1 MKKIVL
7 WIFIGLLFPACESV
21 SKPPAVVGHVGQYG
35 TREAFL
41 RAVESGEGG
50 WKDFVDAVRQKAVRF
65 REVSPSAV
73 ANYMEAFANEGML
86 DLIPSH
92 YLQEEEI
99 KTALEV
105 VFEDPSNIERNRDFY
120 RRI

>member
-7 WIFIGLLFPACESV
+7 WIFIGLLFPGCESV
-21 SKPPAVVGHVGQYG
+21 SKPPAVGHVGQYG

-41 RAVESGEGG
+41 RAIEKGEGG
-50 WKDFVDAVRQKAVRF
+50 WKDFVDAVRQHAVQF
-65 REVSPSAV
+65 RDVSPSAV

-86 DLIPSH
+86 SFIPSQ
-92 YLQEEEI
+92 YLQDEEI

-105 VFEDPSNIERNRDFY
+105 VFEDPSNIEKNRDFY